1 MQKMEAKSSV
11 VLLDGDN
18 YATWK
23 VQVKMCLIKEDLWR
37 LVNGDETAPSDPSA
51 LAKFNIRKD
60 KALAIIVL
68 AVDPK
73 LLYLLGDPDCALS
86 VWKTL
91 QDTYQ
96 KKTWSNK
103 LRLKKKLYRQ
113 QLTDGGNLQE
123 HLKSLVEIF
132 DSLAVMG
139 DPVKE
144 EDRVICLLASLPEK
158 YDTMVTT
165 LETLDSVPGWGAVQE
180 RLLRQ
185 EEKFQDHV
193 DGDKAYVSGK
203 MQNKYIPRCFT
214 CGDTGHF
221 KRNCR
226 RSVIYA
232 TRKLVYLNLTQRK
245 LH

>member
-1 MQKMEAKSSV
+1 MA
-11 VLLDGDN
+11 
-18 YATWK
+18 
-23 VQVKMCLIKEDLWR
+23 
-37 LVNGDETAPSDPSA
+37 
-51 LAKFNIRKD
+51 
-60 KALAIIVL
+60 
-68 AVDPK
+68 
-73 LLYLLGDPDCALS
+73 
-86 VWKTL
+86 VWKKL

-139 DPVKE
+139 DPVDE

-158 YDTMVTT
+158 YDTLVTT

-193 DGDKAYVSGK
+193 DGDKAYVSRRFE
-203 MQNKYIPRCFT
+203 KYPSGCFK
-214 CGDTGHF
+214 CGERGHF
-221 KRNCR
+221 KRNCP
-226 RSVIYA
+226 
-232 TRKLVYLNLTQRK
+232 
-245 LH
+245 